1 MVCVLDLSKKS
12 FKKWKYEN
20 VKEWKCESAKNVN
33 WAKVKEFKN
42 VKECK
47 YEGVKV
53 KIGDS
58 VHFWKSKRVSKWKSE
73 IVLKKFMCECLTMMQ
88 NMCEKIKLWKIE
100 RAKVLKRKS
109 WQCEST
115 Y

>member
-1 MVCVLDLSKKS
+1 M
-12 FKKWKYEN
+12 WKN
-20 VKEWKCESAKNVN
+20 ESVRVQKNVN

-58 VHFWKSKRVSKWKSE
+58 VHILKSKRVSKWKSE

-88 NMCEKIKLWKIE
+88 NMKVWKNQIVKDWKSKSSKEKKLTMWKYL
-100 RAKVLKRKS
+100 LK
-109 WQCEST
+109 CLVV
-115 Y
+115 